1 MSVNSSEIAEDSSE
15 EREQSSKDDEPVSS
29 SANRELIE
37 EYDED
42 RMRNILI
49 RWFSRDFNYRLN
61 FPEAFNLV
69 PAHQSANR
77 IWRQPMDYEEVA
89 YRLLGQ
95 RDNVEPNVLPAAII
109 RCYSEIVE
117 SASKKF
123 ADLQQ
128 QLDDNEHHIKVLD
141 KARENGKPPNFLI
154 LKTPE
159 VRLFPDESTAAL
171 QQSFR
176 KILDRAAQEMLEC
189 TLKERHLLRAKLC
202 REAEQ
207 LIEDVEKEA
216 MTKWME
222 AQGDEWN
229 GWDHLYPVTAEVKQG
244 EALVRVKVPLSS
256 NVFRIALKECRSKV
270 STLIETKRIERTQ
283 EAANRKRERK
293 LRTAALAKASAL
305 PRQEAEQSI
314 QRRMQDMMKPL
325 ITEVRELKEQLQ
337 GNRSAPREADAGGA
351 ATKSAQKS
359 RSQNTQR
366 NLADTDRDAASEA
379 REGKRK
385 RRKRSGEAMAR
396 DDPAPALPSAIESED
411 RARKSGIKGN
421 GKQGKRRSK
430 GSAKEDHE

>member
-1 MSVNSSEIAEDSSE
+1 M
-15 EREQSSKDDEPVSS
+15 
-29 SANRELIE
+29 
-37 EYDED
+37 
-42 RMRNILI
+42 
-49 RWFSRDFNYRLN
+49 
-61 FPEAFNLV
+61 
-69 PAHQSANR
+69 
-77 IWRQPMDYEEVA
+77 
-89 YRLLGQ
+89 
-95 RDNVEPNVLPAAII
+95 
-109 RCYSEIVE
+109 E
-117 SASKKF
+117 SASKIF

-141 KARENGKPPNFLI
+141 KAREHGKPPNFLI
-154 LKTPE
+154 PKTPE
-159 VRLFPDESTAAL
+159 VRLFPDESTKAL

-222 AQGDEWN
+222 AHGDEWN
-229 GWDHLYPVTAEVKQG
+229 GWDHLYPVTAEVQQG
-244 EALVRVKVPLSS
+244 EALVRVRVPLSS

-270 STLIETKRIERTQ
+270 STLMETKRIERTQ
-283 EAANRKRERK
+283 EAANRKKERK
-293 LRTAALAKASAL
+293 LRNTALAKASAL

-314 QRRMQDMMKPL
+314 QRRMQDMIQPL

-351 ATKSAQKS
+351 ATKSAHKS

-366 NLADTDRDAASEA
+366 NLAETDREAASEA

-385 RRKRSGEAMAR
+385 RRKGSAEAMVR
-396 DDPAPALPSAIESED
+396 DDPAPAPPSAIESED
-411 RARKSGIKGN
+411 PARKSGIRGN
-421 GKQGKRRSK
+421 GKQRKRRSK
-430 GSAKEDHE
+430 GSAEKDRQ